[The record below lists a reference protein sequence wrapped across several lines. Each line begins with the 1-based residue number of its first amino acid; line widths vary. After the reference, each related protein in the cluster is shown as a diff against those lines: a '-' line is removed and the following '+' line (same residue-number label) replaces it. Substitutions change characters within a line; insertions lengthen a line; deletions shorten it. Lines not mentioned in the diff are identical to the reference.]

1 MVGDKFYP
9 ADKQTL
15 DKIYDILV
23 GYDDDVYGFIEH
35 MATLVTAERIEYIGR
50 NKNYTPMTV
59 NLSGDHLGLVI
70 LCISLNKADEK
81 YNSVPAITLSLK

>member
-35 MATLVTAERIEYIGR
+35 MSTLVTAERIEYTWIAAR
-50 NKNYTPMTV
+50 QMFSASIFAWP
-59 NLSGDHLGLVI
+59 
-70 LCISLNKADEK
+70 
-81 YNSVPAITLSLK
+81 